1 MTHQEAEK
9 AYVLEHIDSSRQR
22 LTALSAEG
30 DLTVRRQCAATMALM
45 EECETLLKDAET
57 IEEIDLA
64 LQQIDDAIDEVLPLF
79 RRSFMDA

>member
-1 MTHQEAEK
+1 MTNQQAEK
-9 AYVLEHIDSSRQR
+9 AYMLEHIDSSRQR

-30 DLTVRRQCAATMALM
+30 DLSVRRQCVATMALM

-57 IEEIDLA
+57 IEQIDLA